1 MEFEPEDASALPGR
15 PPRPRR
21 AELVFFTGPM
31 DSGKS
36 TLALQMDHTQSSHDR
51 QGRLF
56 TCRDRAGTATI
67 TSRIGLRRPAVE
79 VNAALD
85 FFAHVVDELTS
96 GARIEYLV
104 CDEAQFYAAEQID
117 QLSRVV
123 DELGIDVYCFGILAD
138 FRTRLFPG
146 SMRLVELADR
156 VEWPQVQPLCWCGE
170 KATTNARTVNGRMVT
185 EGAQGT
191 WPNVH
196 KSWQPLL
203 CMHCR
208 FLNLTIR
215 SIVQSRESPRQLE
228 LIRANTVFHEKILAA
243 IVARDPEAASRL
255 MAEH

>member
-79 VNAALD
+79 ANAELD
-85 FFAHVVDELTS
+85 FFARVVDELTS

-138 FRTRLFPG
+138 FRTKLFPG

-185 EGAQGT
+185 EGAQVVVGDVASGQADEVAYEVLCRLHWRQQVT
-191 WPNVH
+191 KADAMVTLNPE
-196 KSWQPLL
+196 PL
-203 CMHCR
+203 
-208 FLNLTIR
+208 
-215 SIVQSRESPRQLE
+215 PY
-228 LIRANTVFHEKILAA
+228 ADA
-243 IVARDPEAASRL
+243 DPL
-255 MAEH
+255 PLDG